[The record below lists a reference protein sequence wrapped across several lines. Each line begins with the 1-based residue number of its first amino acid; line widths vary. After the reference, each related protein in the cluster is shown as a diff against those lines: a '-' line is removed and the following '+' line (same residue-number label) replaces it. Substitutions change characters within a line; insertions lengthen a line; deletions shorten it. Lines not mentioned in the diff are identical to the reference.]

1 MLSEITAQCLTSG
14 LDQHE
19 LEHKENTL
27 RSRLASL
34 GTVLVA
40 YSGGTDS
47 AFLAWAAHELLGD
60 RMLALLA
67 DSASLPRREL
77 QLAVEFAE
85 HWQIPLKVIATE
97 ELERPEYVRNDASR
111 CFHCKDEL
119 FTLMERERDSLAFD
133 HIAYGKNV
141 DDDGDFRP
149 GQKAATQHDVVS
161 PLAEAGL
168 TKSEIRTLARRAGLA
183 VWDKPASACLSS
195 RIEYGRPVTR
205 EALAAIEAGED
216 ALRELGFGQARVRH
230 HGDIVR
236 IEIANQDLYRA
247 LTPEMAAR
255 FVPIFKK
262 LGFKYVTLD
271 CEGYRSGSMN
281 AVLRVEQIRRAE

>member
-1 MLSEITAQCLTSG
+1 MSSTITAPSSNRG
-14 LDQHE
+14 LDHCE
-19 LEHKENTL
+19 LDRKVKTF

-34 GTVLVA
+34 GSVLVA

-47 AFLAWAAHELLGD
+47 AFLAWAAHEVLGD
-60 RMLALLA
+60 RMLAVLA

-77 QLAVEFAE
+77 RLAIEFAQ
-85 HWQIPLKVIATE
+85 HWQIPLKVIATSE
-97 ELERPEYVRNDASR
+97 MERPEYVRNDASR

-119 FTLMERERDSLAFD
+119 FTLMQHERDSLAFD

-141 DDDGDFRP
+141 DDEGDFRP
-149 GQKAATQHDVVS
+149 GQRAARQHHVVS
-161 PLAEAGL
+161 PLADAGL
-168 TKSEIRTLARRAGLA
+168 TKSEVRALARRVGLA

-205 EALAAIEAGED
+205 EALAMIEAGED
-216 ALRELGFGQARVRH
+216 ALRELGFEQARVRH
-230 HGDIVR
+230 HGEMVR
-236 IEIANQDLYRA
+236 IEIASQDLHSA
-247 LTPEMAAR
+247 FAPEMAGR

-281 AVLRVEQIRRAE
+281 AVLPIEQIRKAD